1 MNLLQAGGE
10 SMTRNFI
17 RTTPLRVLSRRML
30 AGLCS
35 LLIGGP
41 ADAAG
46 LSIANIGNNRAAA
59 GAATLDITATSACPA
74 GNAVIVFV
82 GVIANVAINAQ
93 TDSVGHTWSQGQSL
107 TLTGT
112 SARQRFEV
120 LAARLNAGIPS
131 GATLTSNYG
140 GTTGIK
146 LAAAACI
153 SGAMVLGQPFETEAS
168 PATGTSTTPSL
179 TITNPPVSPAEIVIC
194 GYVVVTGAADTFTNS
209 SGFSPLTRVNST
221 SALNW
226 EYKITSDFSQ
236 QTCAPTLGTS
246 RTWGV
251 EGRGY
256 LQTQG
261 SRALLGVGQ

>member
-1 MNLLQAGGE
+1 MTGNPTSWFLLA
-10 SMTRNFI
+10 
-17 RTTPLRVLSRRML
+17 
-30 AGLCS
+30 
-35 LLIGGP
+35 LLTSAP
-41 ADAAG
+41 AHAAG
-46 LSIANIGNNRAAA
+46 LSIANIGNNSAAA
-59 GAATLDITATSACPA
+59 GANALAITTTADCLA

-82 GVIANVAINAQ
+82 GVIANVAINAE
-93 TDSVGHTWSQGQSL
+93 TDNIGNAWSQGQSL
-107 TLTGT
+107 TLSGT
-112 SARQRFEV
+112 SARQRFQF
-120 LAARLNAGIPS
+120 LSARTNLGLPS
-131 GATLTSNYG
+131 GSTLTANYG

-146 LAAAACI
+146 LTAAACI
-153 SGAMVLGQPFETEAS
+153 SAAAALGAVADTEAA
-168 PATGTSTTPSL
+168 PVTGTSTTPFL
-179 TITNPPVSPAEIVIC
+179 AITNPPISPAEIVIC

-209 SGFSPLTRVNST
+209 TGFSALTRVNST
-221 SALNW
+221 SALDW